1 MNENFLNKIEYGKVL
16 EAVSE
21 VAIIA
26 YTDKRGRI
34 TYANENFCQI
44 SGYTMVEL
52 YNQDH
57 KILNSSFHGKE
68 FFKEMYA
75 TLRSGNIWRGEVR
88 NKRKD
93 GTYYWVDT
101 QIIPV
106 LNENKEVES
115 YASIRFDI
123 TERKL
128 MEQTMFELEK
138 LGENLELA
146 KSVAHEINNPLTIIN
161 LCCQSLNRELNELN
175 PSFQTRKKIFKIL
188 EQSKRIAMI
197 IKDLKYFSRK
207 KESSNFEDAA

>member
-1 MNENFLNKIEYGKVL
+1 
-16 EAVSE
+16 
-21 VAIIA
+21 
-26 YTDKRGRI
+26 
-34 TYANENFCQI
+34 
-44 SGYTMVEL
+44 
-52 YNQDH
+52 
-57 KILNSSFHGKE
+57 
-68 FFKEMYA
+68 MYS

-128 MEQTMFELEK
+128 MEEAMVELEK
-138 LGENLELA
+138 LGANLELA

-197 IKDLKYFSRK
+197 IKGLKYFSRK